1 MAADGPKNSV
11 LWLPEPEDQDYPAA
25 ADYLSL
31 LTSQEDV
38 ARLVKSLGKAS
49 IVHRKAKDILRAS
62 RLTLLPEDNAHVASD
77 LRKIRNG
84 KQLSPVLMVRGD
96 LARGIPAQIV
106 DGYHRV
112 CASYYTDE
120 NTDIPLK
127 LADLRPEDNQ

>member
-1 MAADGPKNSV
+1 MPDDSKDSV
-11 LWLPEPEDQDYPAA
+11 LWLPEPEEQDYPAA
-25 ADYLSL
+25 ADYLSML
-31 LTSQEDV
+31 DSDYAVNQ
-38 ARLVKSLGKAS
+38 LVKALRNAR

-62 RLTLLPEDNAHVASD
+62 RLTLLPEDNVHVVSD

-84 KQLSPVLMVRGD
+84 KRLSPVLMVRGD
-96 LARGIPAQIV
+96 LSRGIPAQVV

-127 LADLRPEDNQ
+127 LADPLPEQKR